1 MSERAEDRE
10 QMMKR
15 HLVARGIRDDRLPE
29 AFRSVPRDA
38 FLPSSRSRPRD
49 RSGRAGSP
57 RAGAGRRARRGS
69 FAPAPAARGARA
81 LRASRAAHPRLLA
94 RARAAPDRDLARAR
108 GHRRRDAGR
117 VLGSVGR

>member
-15 HLVARGIRDDRLPE
+15 HLIARGIRDDRLLE

-57 RAGAGRRARRGS
+57 RAGAGRRAPLGPRIRD
-69 FAPAPAARGARA
+69 FWREPAPRQTAIWREHEDIDDVMLAACLVPSGVI
-81 LRASRAAHPRLLA
+81 LLSQE
-94 RARAAPDRDLARAR
+94 P
-108 GHRRRDAGR
+108 
-117 VLGSVGR
+117 